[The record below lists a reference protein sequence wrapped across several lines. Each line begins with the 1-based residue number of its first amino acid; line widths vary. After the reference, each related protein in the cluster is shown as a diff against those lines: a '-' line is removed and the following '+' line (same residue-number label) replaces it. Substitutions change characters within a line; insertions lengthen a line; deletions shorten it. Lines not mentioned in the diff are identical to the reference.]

1 MNDRLSH
8 GDRAFGKEDLERLT
22 QDAVDALR
30 AAGLTD
36 EIDLLHSRVFARKA
50 GEIFDTTFDQQ
61 QQYALKFKPM
71 LELLLRHVREI
82 AGQNDRSP
90 EDRQRQIHWAIDAA
104 GY

>member
-30 AAGLTD
+30 AAGLTN

-50 GEIFDTTFDQQ
+50 GELFDTTFDR
-61 QQYALKFKPM
+61 QQYSLKFKPM

-82 AGQNDRSP
+82 AGQNDRP
-90 EDRQRQIHWAIDAA
+90 AEDRQREIHWAIDAA